1 MMMFFYDFITRLPHG
16 FPLINSIL
24 ANQQNFSL
32 AARIFFPSSGIFSYT
47 PSTLSRGSRVIVR

>member
-24 ANQQNFSL
+24 ANQQNFSP
-32 AARIFFPSSGIFSYT
+32 AVRIFFPRAGIFSYT
-47 PSTLSRGSRVIVR
+47 PSTPRLGCRVIVR